1 MGLIKRIII
10 DNDNDNGQDN
20 DNVHDLDNDHE
31 CDIVQP
37 AGRSQG
43 AWGTRRH
50 TGF

>member
-10 DNDNDNGQDN
+10 DNDNDNGHAHDN
-20 DNVHDLDNDHE
+20 DPE